1 MLGATFG
8 VLSKPQLNRVSMYM
22 SGHFFINKCL
32 KGYKWLLLY
41 FSVLELPAPKHL
53 LICSNFLPILA
64 CLFSKSFLLLKKRII
79 CSVIIIVHGFLK
91 AISVAGSWVSKMAI
105 KQIKQLLSTA
115 QDQTVPIFK
124 QMRLKL
130 TSKQASFAVD
140 EYYSHRQN
148 SNSCR
153 KEKPFE
159 N

>member
-1 MLGATFG
+1 
-8 VLSKPQLNRVSMYM
+8 
-22 SGHFFINKCL
+22 
-32 KGYKWLLLY
+32 
-41 FSVLELPAPKHL
+41 
-53 LICSNFLPILA
+53 
-64 CLFSKSFLLLKKRII
+64 
-79 CSVIIIVHGFLK
+79 
-91 AISVAGSWVSKMAI
+91 MAI

-115 QDQTVPIFK
+115 QDQIVPILK